1 MGTRGT
7 PSFHTSRL
15 KLLQNP
21 QTNQPPS
28 ITGEQS
34 KEICGRSARPP
45 NPFSAPPPS
54 PATREDSADL
64 TQRQQQKERR
74 EQPAMAMVA
83 STSIAYH
90 KPRLSVVCR
99 KKDRDREL
107 EREKEHKHPFKV
119 VEITPPPR
127 CLGVRCFPTNI
138 HCGESVTIE
147 GQAYTVSA
155 VTHRYQLRKG
165 RYEPSEKRL
174 DVLSTGRYILN
185 LYLDSL
191 LDKPRTHARI
201 WSDTLCV
208 HGDHLMGN
216 M

>member
-1 MGTRGT
+1 
-7 PSFHTSRL
+7 
-15 KLLQNP
+15 
-21 QTNQPPS
+21 
-28 ITGEQS
+28 
-34 KEICGRSARPP
+34 
-45 NPFSAPPPS
+45 
-54 PATREDSADL
+54 
-64 TQRQQQKERR
+64 
-74 EQPAMAMVA
+74 MAMVA

-127 CLGVRCFPTNI
+127 CLGVRCFPTVSAHDRRVPNI

-191 LDKPRTHARI
+191 LDK
-201 WSDTLCV
+201 S
-208 HGDHLMGN
+208 
-216 M
+216 